1 MASLTGVAFALRM
14 ENELLLAF
22 LIPLDVFLL
31 SLFANLSNDYFDH
44 KSGADTDRFMEKDP
58 EFREAAYK
66 IMGKKVYWEGNA
78 FDLKFISE
86 REGLTL
92 MTALAAG
99 AVAVAIPILWARGV
113 EVLVLGGIGLFI
125 SFFYTAPPLNL
136 GAKGY
141 GEMCVFLSFMFMSF
155 FSYWVIVEEFSA
167 TMLLI
172 SITVGIGVT
181 MMRLVDE
188 MNGYDIHVSHGE
200 KDLAVRFGLEGA
212 IAIVRVLIV
221 VLYVVV
227 IALAVLNWTYALMML
242 TAPVAYKITKILAD
256 KKDKF
261 RFVRPI
267 FNTFMLA
274 AGNEA
279 MIIIALT
286 AQTALTYL

>member
-1 MASLTGVAFALRM
+1 MASLTGVAFALRT
-14 ENELLLAF
+14 EDELLLAL

-44 KSGADTDRFMEKDP
+44 KSGADKDRFMEKDP

-78 FDLKFISE
+78 FDLKYISE
-86 REGLTL
+86 RGGLVL
-92 MTALAAG
+92 MMALAAS
-99 AVAVAIPILWARGV
+99 AAAVAIPILWARGV

-155 FSYWVIVEEFSA
+155 FSYWVIVEDFSA
-167 TMLLI
+167 TMLLL
-172 SITVGIGVT
+172 SITVAIGVT

-188 MNGYDIHVSHGE
+188 MNGYEIHVSHGE

-212 IAIVRVLIV
+212 ITIVRVLIV
-221 VLYVVV
+221 VLYVVI
-227 IALAVLNWTYALMML
+227 IALAVLNLTYALMLL
-242 TAPVAYKITKILAD
+242 TAPVAYKIAKILAD
-256 KKDKF
+256 KNDKF

-267 FNTFMLA
+267 FNMFMLA

-279 MIIIALT
+279 LIIIALT